1 MQRMTEPLFNFLLIR
16 PHVSQDARKPS
27 IPLFQDSPFQRELL
41 AALKSQNLRTEALKV
56 VKKFI
61 SSKEF
66 ISDPSGSDFQKKLRE
81 FKVLIDEASSVNDD
95 LQYTVVLELTKRAF
109 GIAAS
114 DLVKSE
120 EFVTLLR
127 NLRDSV
133 VAIKYDQAEH
143 SKPVEALVTQIRDL
157 ELIEK
162 AVQLEKDT
170 QPAVSNDNARAFKEL
185 VTGHTEVTA
194 PVTAPEWSE
203 NTAYKVGDQVSYSVH
218 VYVCIQAHTTV
229 PGWEPP
235 KTPALWVRVSR
246 PNPDGDPTPPTED
259 SLNLFGYRKRSL
271 LLPTEAQLKSVLSEP
286 DDSNEDP
293 TDDTEKEAD
302 RLLSLHNQLYRA
314 VKELTAMDPRNFQI
328 TKQEPHDGFIPDTK
342 YSAVSLLKSRLDLQA
357 TLRGLNV
364 DQFRAAAARSGTT
377 PVDPPDA
384 PKIAATVTDPVLAAD
399 PLQLQDGAGSTSALG
414 LTRELLTAGAG
425 LQGIGKFLPLSARQ
439 NALKLQKEVSLS
451 ENTAALLKKEGIEPD
466 TVPLPDI
473 VRLFR
478 QKMREAERNLKMLAP
493 SFEDIRIIRVGNTLV
508 SARTPRPSR
517 YSQFFTGI
525 NFGLHVPKLPLL
537 PPPDPRVPHTIGKVN
552 KVGVGDLLVV
562 KQRLIGYEG
571 ADIAHIE
578 NVLKGESK
586 SREHVRTDR
595 TETVTSLETETIR
608 EDTRELAS
616 TSRFE
621 MGQET
626 QKQIKEAYELKGGVQ
641 VTAKYGPAVEVSA
654 KVEGGHNRSKEESTK
669 TATKFSQDVTEKAI
683 KKITERVL
691 QKTTTTTTSEVVEK
705 NLHGINNSTGNA
717 NISGVYQWVNKVYE
731 AQVFNYGLRT
741 LFDFMVPEPAAW
753 VINTMTKAAET
764 RTMLEQPQKFALEP
778 SQISEEGE
786 ENYGHWVKT
795 YEATDVE
802 PPPADYI
809 TATDQVNK
817 GDGKPGQDYQHSGQI
832 TIDSGYEAVQV
843 SIGCTINYWEANWVV
858 DVIVGNAA
866 HRFKE
871 GSGFIC
877 TLALIKERGTIP
889 WGIKTWNTSSTVV
902 TVDVKCA
909 VTEDA
914 TNKWKADTHKKLVT
928 AYRARLQE
936 YEEKLATLQLQEG
949 IIIEGRNP
957 AANQATI
964 KQELK
969 KNCISII
976 SGQHFDRFNS
986 IVTGPWGYP
995 QINLYEAEAE
1005 GEYVRFFEQAFEWE
1019 QIMYVMYPY
1028 FWGRKSYWAERLA
1041 FEDPD
1046 PQFDEFL
1053 KAGFARVQV
1062 PARPG
1067 FEAAIDHFMQFGEL
1081 WNGGP
1086 LPAISSKL
1094 FLPIADEIAE
1104 RAQKPG
1110 QEIPQGEPWKLC
1122 IPTQLVKLRQ
1132 DDKLP
1137 KWTKK
1142 DGEWVP
1148 EE

>member
-1 MQRMTEPLFNFLLIR
+1 MSEPLFNFLLIR
-16 PHVSQDARKPS
+16 PHVSQDVRKPS
-27 IPLFQDSPFQRELL
+27 IPLLQDSLFQNELL
-41 AALKSQNLRTEALKV
+41 AALKAQTPRTEVLKV
-56 VKKFI
+56 AKKFI
-61 SSKEF
+61 TSKEF
-66 ISDPSGSDFQKKLRE
+66 IGDPAGSDFQKKLRE
-81 FKVLIDEASSVNDD
+81 FNVLVDAAGNVGND

-109 GIAAS
+109 GVAAS

-120 EFVTLLR
+120 GFITLLR

-143 SKPVEALVTQIRDL
+143 SKPVEDLVSQIRDL

-162 AVQLEKDT
+162 AVQLAKDA
-170 QPAVSNDNARAFKEL
+170 QPAFSSDSESAFKEH
-185 VTGHTEVTA
+185 VTGSPETTA
-194 PVTAPEWSE
+194 AISLSEWSE
-203 NTAYKVGDQVSYSVH
+203 NTAYKIGDQVSYGGH

-229 PGWEPP
+229 AGWEPP

-286 DDSNEDP
+286 EDNNEGP
-293 TDDTEKEAD
+293 ADDTEKEAD
-302 RLLSLHNQLYRA
+302 RLLSLHNQLFQA
-314 VKELTAMDPRNFQI
+314 VKELTSMDPRNFQI
-328 TKQEPHDGFIPDTK
+328 TKQETHEGFTPDTK
-342 YSAVSLLKSRLDLQA
+342 YSAISLLKSRLDLQTA
-357 TLRGLNV
+357 LRVLNV
-364 DQFRAAAARSGTT
+364 DQFRAAAERSGTT

-384 PKIAATVTDPVLAAD
+384 PKIAATIADPALAAD
-399 PLQLQDGAGSTSALG
+399 PLHLQDGSGSTSALG

-425 LQGIGKFLPLSARQ
+425 LQGIGKFSPLSARQ
-439 NALKLQKEVSLS
+439 NSLKLQKGVTLS
-451 ENTAALLKKEGIEPD
+451 ENTASLLKKEGVEPD
-466 TVPLPDI
+466 IVPLPDI
-473 VRLFR
+473 VRRFR
-478 QKMREAERNLKMLAP
+478 LKMGEAERDLKMLAP
-493 SFEDIRIIRVGNTLV
+493 SFEDIRITRVGNTLV
-508 SARTPRPSR
+508 SVRTPRPSK
-517 YSQFFTGI
+517 YSQFLTGI
-525 NFGLHVPKLPLL
+525 NFGRFVPKLPVL

-552 KVGVGDLLVV
+552 KIGVGDLLVV
-562 KQRLIGYEG
+562 KQQLIGYEG

-586 SREHVRTDR
+586 NREHTRTDK
-595 TETVTSLETETIR
+595 TETVTSLETETTS

-654 KVEGGHNRSKEESTK
+654 KVEGGYNRSKEESTK
-669 TATKFSQDVTEKAI
+669 TATKFSQDVTEKAV

-691 QKTTTTTTSEVVEK
+691 QKTATTTTSEVVEK
-705 NLHGINNSTGNA
+705 NSHGINNTAGSG

-731 AQVFNYGLRT
+731 AQIFNYGLRT

-753 VINTMTKAAET
+753 VINTMTKAAEN

-778 SQISEEGE
+778 SQIAEQGE
-786 ENYGHWVKT
+786 ENYGHWVKM

-809 TATDQVNK
+809 TVTDQINK

-832 TIDSGYEAVQV
+832 TIDSGYQAVQASV
-843 SIGCTINYWEANWVV
+843 GCTINYWEANWVV
-858 DVIVGNAA
+858 DVIVGNTAY
-866 HRFKE
+866 RFTE
-871 GSGFIC
+871 GSSFIC
-877 TLALIKERGTIP
+877 TLALDNERGTIP
-889 WGIKTWNTSSTVV
+889 WGVKTWNTSSTVM
-902 TVDVKCA
+902 TVDIKCA

-914 TNKWKADTHKKLVT
+914 INKWKVDTHGKLVT
-928 AYRARLQE
+928 AYKARLQE
-936 YEEKLATLQLQEG
+936 YEEKIATLKLQEG
-949 IIIEGRNP
+949 ITIEGRNP
-957 AANQATI
+957 AANQATM

-976 SGQHFDRFNS
+976 TGQHFDRFNS
-986 IVTGPWGYP
+986 IAIGPWGYP
-995 QINLYEAEAE
+995 QVNLYEAEAE

-1028 FWGRKSYWAERLA
+1028 FWGRKSFWADRLA

-1067 FEAAIDHFMQFGEL
+1067 FEAAIDHFLQFGEL

-1110 QEIPQGEPWKLC
+1110 QEIPQGEPWKLR

-1137 KWTKK
+1137 KWTKNE